1 MTTTEIAERLV
12 ALSRENKYE
21 QAQKELYSEDAVSI
35 EPEGS
40 PGMTTVK
47 GLDKIVEK
55 GNHFQAMIEEFHGQ
69 ELSDPVVAGNYF
81 SISLTMDITFKGMGR
96 VPMEEIAL
104 YKVADGKIVSEQ
116 FFYEVAPAQ

>member
-12 ALSRENKYE
+12 ELCRENKYE
-21 QAQKELYSEDAVSI
+21 HAQKELYADDAISI

-40 PGMTTVK
+40 PGEVWVQ
-47 GLDKIVEK
+47 GLDKIIEK
-55 GNHFQAMIEEFHGQ
+55 GNQFQAMIEEFHGQ

-81 SISLTMDITFKGMGR
+81 AISLTMDVTFKGIGR
-96 VPMEEIAL
+96 SPMEEISI

-116 FFYEVAPAQ
+116 FIYDVAPAQ